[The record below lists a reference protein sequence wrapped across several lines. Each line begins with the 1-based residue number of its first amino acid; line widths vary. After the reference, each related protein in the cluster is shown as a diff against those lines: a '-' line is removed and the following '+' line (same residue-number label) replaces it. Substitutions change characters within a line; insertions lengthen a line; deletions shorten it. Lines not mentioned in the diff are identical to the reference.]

1 MNKNCLSIFLILFSL
16 NHLGENFVANNKISS
31 GENLIFES
39 FMKDTIE
46 RLEGNSKVIKT
57 QLGLV
62 EYAEFGNSGPIILE
76 IHGSPGGFDQIFET
90 KGFKTIAP
98 SRPGY
103 LRTPLSSGESPE
115 NQARLFNAL
124 LDELKID
131 SVIIKGTSGGGP
143 AAIEFASN
151 FPERTQGLILFE
163 ALTGAWTP
171 NQDPAEDIENFSDHD
186 MWNLLSSLEK
196 SGDENMVSFLIPNK
210 NNQKLVLNEKEN
222 IENLKKLFWS
232 IWPLSLR
239 LDGWKNDKNNFKN
252 LSLPLNKIK
261 CPTLIIHGTEDIN
274 VDIKHAEK
282 ALKEIQNSKLYIVEG
297 GDHYMSFSH
306 NSEIEKEISNFIIG
320 FKDGWD

>member
-1 MNKNCLSIFLILFSL
+1 M
-16 NHLGENFVANNKISS
+16 
-31 GENLIFES
+31 FES
-39 FMKDTIE
+39 FKKDAIE

-76 IHGSPGGFDQIFET
+76 IHGSPGGFDQIIET

-115 NQARLFNAL
+115 NQARLFSAL

-131 SVIIKGTSGGGP
+131 SVIIKGASGGGP
-143 AAIEFASN
+143 SAIEFATI
-151 FPERTQGLILFE
+151 FPDRTQGLILFE
-163 ALTGAWTP
+163 ALTHAWTP

-261 CPTLIIHGTEDIN
+261 CPTLIIHGTEQKISTLILN
-274 VDIKHAEK
+274 MQKKLLKKFKTQSFIS
-282 ALKEIQNSKLYIVEG
+282 LKEETTT
-297 GDHYMSFSH
+297 
-306 NSEIEKEISNFIIG
+306 
-320 FKDGWD
+320 